1 MSYVTYVDPSS
12 ISWDRLMQGIPW
24 PTIGR
29 YSCDHIVLTAPLFQ
43 ARARAAGKEEFAY
56 AAIAGGY
63 LDPGEGNASPEP
75 HFTTINKVVLNFSRL
90 FQKGHDLERV
100 VEVQPRAL
108 ADRLDFSV
116 QSAQD
121 LYSANEALKASVY
134 QYFSDQIGSLNQYLK
149 YRLTQTRYL
158 SPLFLSQMTK
168 GDISVEEALLIIAC
182 LGLFKNTTKEK
193 ELVCDPYTG
202 MMRDKIQLSML
213 GGKQPRKLIFLDPNE
228 LSEKIQ
234 VPDQCS
240 FEDRAY
246 DHTRTLFEG
255 TKVMVVCIMGILG
268 DFSLTSR
275 NLLDRLIGASADH
288 RKVCELIDHLED
300 FFPDVAQEQIDAC
313 RMNIKKETHTA
324 FQMCEELVSQLLK
337 EKDLHDVLG
346 KLEARYRLQL
356 AAEQKDELQRKFEK
370 HKDVILEFL
379 KIALSQYQI
388 SNPKKIQIHWNVRGI
403 TVLENMEVTKTCAVS
418 RRVLCPQ
425 IAGGNREDLVYSSDN
440 DKDETVVSRW
450 KSYCQQYRLSDAE
463 MASFL
468 LNLFAGRPVPCL
480 FEDEA
485 VPQALLPFL
494 SFLMVLLLG
503 KEPAYDSASHAANF
517 ILLWSVKLR
526 IKSFEDALKAMP
538 LIPEGAI
545 AAKQFMLHVSDAP
558 LDAIS
563 RTQYKDPKRIPKSGF
578 LPALNTFLGPA
589 RDWIQKYDDVV
600 TVAIECCRVMLF
612 PQLRGQAADS
622 LRDKLKKA
630 YETTIEI
637 WEIPFYLSTFAEM
650 DELVSNPNHFE
661 IEENIRC
668 KKTLAWRYLKDIGV
682 QIENQDHV
690 VQQCLRLLSR
700 DIPFQDDN
708 IQQLFEI
715 IHTEN
720 NQAWKGKM
728 SADFRRMD
736 LDDAFLSSL
745 RGMLDSW
752 KVAIWEDFTVD
763 TGAKIIRYHELWNG
777 HFSRHMNKFV
787 KHPSFQ
793 KVKEHCENN
802 VFFPFNPHREL
813 SSALH
818 PEAYAS
824 DDDPIAEWAINF
836 MMNRHPIN
844 RG

>member
-1 MSYVTYVDPSS
+1 
-12 ISWDRLMQGIPW
+12 MQGIPW
-24 PTIGR
+24 PVMGR
-29 YSCDHIVLTAPLFQ
+29 YSRDHIVLYAPLLQ
-43 ARARAAGKEEFAY
+43 ARARAAGKEPYAY
-56 AAIAGGY
+56 VAIAGGS
-63 LDPGEGNASPEP
+63 LDPSAGNAIPEP
-75 HFTTINKVVLNFSRL
+75 HFRTTNKVVLNFSRL
-90 FQKGHDLERV
+90 FQRGQDLERT

-108 ADRLDFSV
+108 ADRMDFSV

-121 LYSANEALKASVY
+121 LYHANEILKASVY
-134 QYFSDQIGSLNQYLK
+134 KHFSDQIEASDQYLK

-158 SPLFLSQMTK
+158 SPLFLSQMTE

-182 LGLFKNTTKEK
+182 LGLFKNLAKK
-193 ELVCDPYTG
+193 PVCDPFTG
-202 MMRDKIQLSML
+202 MIKDTIQLNML
-213 GGKQPRKLIFLDPNE
+213 EGKQPWKLIFLDPEE
-228 LSEKIQ
+228 LSKNIQ
-234 VPDQCS
+234 VPDRDS
-240 FEDRAY
+240 FEFRGY
-246 DHTRTLFEG
+246 DTARTLFEG
-255 TKVMVVCIMGILG
+255 TKLMVVCIMGILG
-268 DFSLTSR
+268 DFSLGSR
-275 NLLDRLIGASADH
+275 SFFLRLIEASNDH
-288 RKVCELIDHLED
+288 RKVRNLIDHLED
-300 FFPDVAQEQIDAC
+300 FYPDVSQEKIDAC
-313 RMNIKKETHTA
+313 RVKINAETQAA
-324 FQMCEELVSQLLK
+324 FQEREELVNQLPK
-337 EKDLHDVLG
+337 EKDFNDVLG

-356 AAEQKDELQRKFEK
+356 AAEQKDKLQGKFGK
-370 HKDVILEFL
+370 HKKVILEFL

-388 SNPKKIQIHWNVRGI
+388 PNPKEIQIHWDVRGI
-403 TVLENMEVTKTCAVS
+403 TVLENMEVTRTCAIS

-425 IAGGNREDLVYSSDN
+425 IAAGNREDLVYFSEN
-440 DKDETVVSRW
+440 DRDETVVSRW
-450 KSYCQQYRLSDAE
+450 KYYREQYRLSDSK

-468 LNLFAGRPVPCL
+468 LNLFAGRPVVPCL

-485 VPQALLPFL
+485 IPQDLLHFL

-517 ILLWSVKLR
+517 IMLWSVKLG
-526 IKSFEDALKAMP
+526 IKSFEGALKAMP

-563 RTQYKDPKRIPKSGF
+563 RTQYKDPKRIPNSGF
-578 LPALNTFLGPA
+578 LPTLNTFLGPA
-589 RDWIQKYDDVV
+589 REWIQKYDDVA
-600 TVAIECCRVMLF
+600 TVAIKCCRVMLF
-612 PQLRGQAADS
+612 PQLKGQAADS
-622 LRDKLKKA
+622 LRDKLEKA
-630 YETTIEI
+630 YKTTIEI
-637 WEIPFYLSTFAEM
+637 WEIPFYLSAFAEM
-650 DELVSNPNHFE
+650 DELVSNPDHFE
-661 IEENIRC
+661 IEENIRY

-682 QIENQDHV
+682 QIEKQDHV